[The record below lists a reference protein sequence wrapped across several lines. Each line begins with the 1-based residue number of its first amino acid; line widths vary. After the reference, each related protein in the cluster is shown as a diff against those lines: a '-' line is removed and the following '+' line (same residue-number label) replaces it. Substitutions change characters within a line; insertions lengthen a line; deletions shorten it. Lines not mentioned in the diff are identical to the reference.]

1 MAERVRLSAD
11 DWVATALDTLVA
23 DGIGAVKVLP
33 LAKKLGV
40 TRGSFYWHFENHEAL
55 LNRLLEVWE
64 DTNSGSIIGAA
75 TLEGS
80 IVDRYVALMRCWL
93 GFERFDPRLEVAVRN
108 WGRSN
113 PELWQ
118 KMRTTDERRVDAC
131 VAMLAAEVSD
141 PVMRLHRA
149 RTIYFLQMGWYE
161 LEVNEPMDA
170 RIEALTYYFE
180 IYVGR
185 SPTDDERVAILAG
198 LRI

>member
-1 MAERVRLSAD
+1 MAQRARLSAD
-11 DWVATALDTLVA
+11 DWVAAALDVLVS
-23 DGIGAVKVLP
+23 DGISAVKVLP
-33 LAKKLGV
+33 LAKRLGV

-64 DTNSGSIIGAA
+64 ETNSGSIIRAA

-93 GFERFDPRLEVAVRN
+93 GMERFDPRLEVAVRN

-118 KMRTTDERRVDAC
+118 KLRATDERRVNAC
-131 VAMLAAEVSD
+131 VEMLAAEVSD

-185 SPTDDERVAILAG
+185 PPTDDERAAILAG
-198 LRI
+198 LRL

>member
-1 MAERVRLSAD
+1 MAERARLSAD
-11 DWVATALDTLVA
+11 DWVAAALDVLVS
-23 DGIGAVKVLP
+23 DGISAVKILP
-33 LAKKLGV
+33 LAKRLGV

-64 DTNSGSIIGAA
+64 ETNSGSIIRAA

-93 GFERFDPRLEVAVRN
+93 GMERFEPRLEVAVRN

-118 KMRTTDERRVDAC
+118 KLRATDERRVDAC
-131 VAMLAAEVSD
+131 VQMLASEVSD

-161 LEVNEPMDA
+161 LEVDEPMDA
-170 RIEALTYYFE
+170 RIEALTYYFD

-185 SPTDDERVAILAG
+185 SPTDDERAAILAG

>member
-1 MAERVRLSAD
+1 MAERARLSAD
-11 DWVATALDTLVA
+11 DWVTAALEVLVS
-23 DGIGAVKVLP
+23 DGIGAVKILP
-33 LAKKLGV
+33 LAKRLGV

-64 DTNSGSIIGAA
+64 ETNSGSIIRAA

-118 KMRTTDERRVDAC
+118 KLRATDERRVDAC
-131 VAMLAAEVSD
+131 VEMLAAEVSD

-161 LEVNEPMDA
+161 LEVDEPMDA
-170 RIEALTYYFE
+170 RIEALTYYFD

-185 SPTDDERVAILAG
+185 SPTDDERAAILAG
-198 LRI
+198 LRL

>member
-1 MAERVRLSAD
+1 MAQRARLSAD
-11 DWVATALDTLVA
+11 DWVTAALDVLVS

-33 LAKKLGV
+33 LAKRLGV

-64 DTNSGSIIGAA
+64 ETNSGSIIRAA
-75 TLEGS
+75 TLDGS

-93 GFERFDPRLEVAVRN
+93 GMERFDPHLEVAVRN

-118 KMRTTDERRVDAC
+118 KLRATDERRVDAC
-131 VAMLAAEVSD
+131 VQMLAAEVSD

-170 RIEALTYYFE
+170 RIEALTYYFD

-185 SPTDDERVAILAG
+185 PPTDDERAAILAG

>member
-1 MAERVRLSAD
+1 MAQRARLSAD
-11 DWVATALDTLVA
+11 DWVTAALEVLVS
-23 DGIGAVKVLP
+23 DGISAVKILP
-33 LAKKLGV
+33 LAKRLGV

-64 DTNSGSIIGAA
+64 ETNSGSIIRAA

-108 WGRSN
+108 WGRGN

-118 KMRTTDERRVDAC
+118 KLRATDERRVDAC
-131 VAMLAAEVSD
+131 VEMLAAEVSD

-161 LEVNEPMDA
+161 LEVDEPMDA
-170 RIEALTYYFE
+170 RIEALTYYFD

-185 SPTDDERVAILAG
+185 SPTAGERAAILAG
-198 LRI
+198 LRL

>member
-1 MAERVRLSAD
+1 MAERARLSAG
-11 DWVATALDTLVA
+11 DWVSAALEVLVSE
-23 DGIGAVKVLP
+23 GIGAVKILP

-64 DTNSGSIIGAA
+64 ETNSGSIIRAA

-93 GFERFDPRLEVAVRN
+93 GMERFDPRLEVAVRN

-118 KMRTTDERRVDAC
+118 KLRATDERRVDAC
-131 VAMLAAEVSD
+131 VQMLAAEVSD

-161 LEVNEPMDA
+161 LEVDEPMDD

-185 SPTDDERVAILAG
+185 PPTGDERAAILAG
-198 LRI
+198 LRV

>member
-1 MAERVRLSAD
+1 MAERTRLSAD
-11 DWVATALDTLVA
+11 DWVATALDTLIT

-55 LNRLLEVWE
+55 LHRLLEVWE
-64 DTNSGSIIGAA
+64 DTNSGSIIRAA

-80 IVDRYVALMRCWL
+80 IIDRYVALMRCWL
-93 GFERFDPRLEVAVRN
+93 GFERFDPHLEVAVRN

-118 KMRTTDERRVDAC
+118 KLRATDERRVYAC
-131 VAMLAAEVSD
+131 VQMLATEVSD
-141 PVMRLHRA
+141 PAMRLHRA
-149 RTIYFLQMGWYE
+149 RTVYFLQMGWYE
-161 LEVNEPMDA
+161 LEVDVPMDD

-185 SPTDDERVAILAG
+185 PPTQDERAAILAG
-198 LRI
+198 LRA

>member
-1 MAERVRLSAD
+1 MADRARLSAD
-11 DWVATALDTLVA
+11 DWVAAALDVLVS
-23 DGIGAVKVLP
+23 DGISAVKILP
-33 LAKKLGV
+33 LAKRLGV

-64 DTNSGSIIGAA
+64 ETNSGSIIRAA

-118 KMRTTDERRVDAC
+118 KLRATDERRVDAC
-131 VAMLAAEVSD
+131 VEMLAAEVSD

-161 LEVNEPMDA
+161 LEVDEPMDA
-170 RIEALTYYFE
+170 RIEALTYYFD

-185 SPTDDERVAILAG
+185 SPTDDERAAILAG

>member
-1 MAERVRLSAD
+1 MAERARLSAG
-11 DWVATALDTLVA
+11 DWVSAALEVLVSE
-23 DGIGAVKVLP
+23 GIGAVKILP

-64 DTNSGSIIGAA
+64 ETNSGSIIRAA

-93 GFERFDPRLEVAVRN
+93 GMERFDPRLEVAVRN

-118 KMRTTDERRVDAC
+118 KLRATDERRVDAC
-131 VAMLAAEVSD
+131 VQMLAAEVSD

-161 LEVNEPMDA
+161 LEVDEPMDD

-185 SPTDDERVAILAG
+185 SPTSDERAAILAG
-198 LRI
+198 LRV

>member
-1 MAERVRLSAD
+1 MAQRARLSAD
-11 DWVATALDTLVA
+11 DWVTAALDVLVS

-33 LAKKLGV
+33 LAKRLGV

-64 DTNSGSIIGAA
+64 ETNSGSIIRAA
-75 TLEGS
+75 TLDGS

-93 GFERFDPRLEVAVRN
+93 GMERFDPRLEVAVRN

-118 KMRTTDERRVDAC
+118 KLRATDERRVDAC
-131 VAMLAAEVSD
+131 VQMLAAEVSD

-170 RIEALTYYFE
+170 RIEALTYYFD

-185 SPTDDERVAILAG
+185 PPTDDERAAILAG

>member
-1 MAERVRLSAD
+1 MAERERLSAD
-11 DWVATALDTLVA
+11 DWLTAALDVLVN
-23 DGIGAVKVLP
+23 DGIAAVKVLP
-33 LAKKLGV
+33 LAKRLGV

-64 DTNSGSIIGAA
+64 ETNSGSIIRAA
-75 TLEGS
+75 TCEGS

-118 KMRTTDERRVDAC
+118 KLRANDERRVAAC
-131 VAMLAAEVSD
+131 VQMLAAEVSD

-161 LEVNEPMDA
+161 LEVDEPMDA

-185 SPTDDERVAILAG
+185 PPTDDERAAIGAG
-198 LRI
+198 LRV

>member
-1 MAERVRLSAD
+1 MAERVRLRAD
-11 DWVATALDTLVA
+11 DWVAAALDVLVS
-23 DGIGAVKVLP
+23 DGISAVKVLP
-33 LAKKLGV
+33 LSKKLGV

-64 DTNSGSIIGAA
+64 DTNSGSIIRAA
-75 TLEGS
+75 QLEGS
-80 IVDRYVALMRCWL
+80 IIDRYVALMRCWL
-93 GFERFDPRLEVAVRN
+93 GFERFDPHLEVAVRN

-118 KMRTTDERRVDAC
+118 KLRATDERRVDAC
-131 VAMLAAEVSD
+131 VEMLAAEVSD
-141 PVMRLHRA
+141 PEMRLHRA

-161 LEVNEPMDA
+161 LEVDVPMDD

-185 SPTDDERVAILAG
+185 APTDVERTEILAG
-198 LRI
+198 LRR

>member
-1 MAERVRLSAD
+1 MAERERLRAD
-11 DWVATALDTLVA
+11 DWVTAALEVLVN
-23 DGIGAVKVLP
+23 DGIGAVKILP
-33 LAKKLGV
+33 LSKKLGV

-64 DTNSGSIIGAA
+64 ETNSGSIIRAA

-93 GFERFDPRLEVAVRN
+93 GLERFDPKLEVAVRN

-118 KMRTTDERRVDAC
+118 KLTATDKRRVEAC
-131 VAMLAAEVSD
+131 VEMLAADVSD

-149 RTIYFLQMGWYE
+149 RTIYYLQMGWYE
-161 LEVNEPMDA
+161 LEVDEPMDV

-185 SPTDDERVAILAG
+185 SPTDDERVAILDG
-198 LRI
+198 LRV

>member
-1 MAERVRLSAD
+1 MAQRARLSAD
-11 DWVATALDTLVA
+11 DWVTAALEVLVS
-23 DGIGAVKVLP
+23 DGISAVKVLP
-33 LAKKLGV
+33 LAKRLGV

-64 DTNSGSIIGAA
+64 ETNSGSIIRAA

-93 GFERFDPRLEVAVRN
+93 GMERFDPRLEVAVRN

-118 KMRTTDERRVDAC
+118 KLRATDERRVDAC
-131 VAMLAAEVSD
+131 VEMLAAEVSD

-170 RIEALTYYFE
+170 RIEALTYYFD

-185 SPTDDERVAILAG
+185 PPTDDERAAILAG

>member
-1 MAERVRLSAD
+1 MAERARLSAD
-11 DWVATALDTLVA
+11 DWVAAALDVLVS
-23 DGIGAVKVLP
+23 DGISAVKVLP
-33 LAKKLGV
+33 LAKRLGV

-55 LNRLLEVWE
+55 LSRLLEVWE
-64 DTNSGSIIGAA
+64 ETNSGSIIRAA

-93 GFERFDPRLEVAVRN
+93 GMERFEPRLEVAVRN

-118 KMRTTDERRVDAC
+118 KLRATDERRVDAC
-131 VAMLAAEVSD
+131 VQMLASEVSD

-161 LEVNEPMDA
+161 LEVDEPMDA
-170 RIEALTYYFE
+170 RIEALTYYFD

-185 SPTDDERVAILAG
+185 SPTDDERADILAG
-198 LRI
+198 LRV

>member
-1 MAERVRLSAD
+1 MPERVRLSAD
-11 DWVATALDTLVA
+11 DWVAAALDTLIT

-55 LNRLLEVWE
+55 LTRLLEVWE
-64 DTNSGSIIGAA
+64 DTNSGSIIRAA

-80 IVDRYVALMRCWL
+80 IVNRYVALMRCWL
-93 GFERFDPRLEVAVRN
+93 GFERFDPHLEVAVRN

-118 KMRTTDERRVDAC
+118 KLRATDERRVDAC
-131 VAMLAAEVSD
+131 VKMLATEVSD
-141 PVMRLHRA
+141 PAMRLHRA
-149 RTIYFLQMGWYE
+149 RTVYFLQMGWYE
-161 LEVNEPMDA
+161 LEVDVPMDD

-185 SPTDDERVAILAG
+185 PPTLDERAAILAG
-198 LRI
+198 LRA

>member
-1 MAERVRLSAD
+1 MAQRARLSAD
-11 DWVATALDTLVA
+11 DWVTAALEVLVS
-23 DGIGAVKVLP
+23 DGISAVKVLP
-33 LAKKLGV
+33 LAKRLGV

-64 DTNSGSIIGAA
+64 ETNSGSIIRAA

-93 GFERFDPRLEVAVRN
+93 GMERFDPRLEVAVRN

-118 KMRTTDERRVDAC
+118 KLRATDERRVDAC
-131 VAMLAAEVSD
+131 VEMLAAEVSD

-161 LEVNEPMDA
+161 LEVDEPMDA
-170 RIEALTYYFE
+170 RIEALTYYFD

-185 SPTDDERVAILAG
+185 PPTDDERAAILAG

>member
-1 MAERVRLSAD
+1 MAQRARLSAD
-11 DWVATALDTLVA
+11 DWVTAALEVLVS
-23 DGIGAVKVLP
+23 DGISAVKVLP
-33 LAKKLGV
+33 LAKRLGV

-64 DTNSGSIIGAA
+64 ETNSGSIIRAA

-118 KMRTTDERRVDAC
+118 KLRATDERRVDAC
-131 VAMLAAEVSD
+131 VEMLAAEVSD

-161 LEVNEPMDA
+161 LEVDEPMDA
-170 RIEALTYYFE
+170 RIEALTYYFD

-185 SPTDDERVAILAG
+185 SPTDDERAAILAG
-198 LRI
+198 LRL

>member
-1 MAERVRLSAD
+1 MADRARLSAD
-11 DWVATALDTLVA
+11 DWVAAALDVLVS
-23 DGIGAVKVLP
+23 DGISAVKILP
-33 LAKKLGV
+33 LAKRLGV

-64 DTNSGSIIGAA
+64 ETNSGSIIRAA
-75 TLEGS
+75 TLEGG

-93 GFERFDPRLEVAVRN
+93 GMERFEPRLEVAVRN

-118 KMRTTDERRVDAC
+118 KLRATDERRVDAC
-131 VAMLAAEVSD
+131 VQMLASEVSD

-161 LEVNEPMDA
+161 LEVDEPMDA
-170 RIEALTYYFE
+170 RIEALTYYFD

-185 SPTDDERVAILAG
+185 SPTDDERAAILAG

>member
-1 MAERVRLSAD
+1 MAERARLSAD
-11 DWVATALDTLVA
+11 DWVAAALDVLVS
-23 DGIGAVKVLP
+23 DGISAVKVLP
-33 LAKKLGV
+33 LAKRLGV

-55 LNRLLEVWE
+55 LSRLLEVWE
-64 DTNSGSIIGAA
+64 ETNSGSIIRAA

-93 GFERFDPRLEVAVRN
+93 GMERFEPRLEVAVRN

-118 KMRTTDERRVDAC
+118 KLRATDERRVDAC
-131 VAMLAAEVSD
+131 VQMLASEVSD

-161 LEVNEPMDA
+161 LEVDEPMDP
-170 RIEALTYYFE
+170 RIEALTYYFD

-185 SPTDDERVAILAG
+185 SPTDDERADILAG
-198 LRI
+198 LRV

>member
-1 MAERVRLSAD
+1 MAERARLSAD
-11 DWVATALDTLVA
+11 DWVAAALDVLVS
-23 DGIGAVKVLP
+23 DGISAVKVLP
-33 LAKKLGV
+33 LAKRLGV

-55 LNRLLEVWE
+55 LSRLLEVWE
-64 DTNSGSIIGAA
+64 ETNSGSIIRAA

-93 GFERFDPRLEVAVRN
+93 GIERFDPRLEVAVRN

-118 KMRTTDERRVDAC
+118 KLRATDERRVDAC
-131 VAMLAAEVSD
+131 VQMLAAEVSD

-161 LEVNEPMDA
+161 LEVDEPMDD

-185 SPTDDERVAILAG
+185 PPTDDERAAILAG

>member
-1 MAERVRLSAD
+1 MAQRARLSAD
-11 DWVATALDTLVA
+11 DWVTAALEVLVS
-23 DGIGAVKVLP
+23 DGISAVKILP
-33 LAKKLGV
+33 LAKRLGV

-64 DTNSGSIIGAA
+64 ETNSGSIIRAA

-93 GFERFDPRLEVAVRN
+93 GFERFDPRLEVAMRN

-118 KMRTTDERRVDAC
+118 KLRATDERRVDAC
-131 VAMLAAEVSD
+131 VEMLAAEVSD

-161 LEVNEPMDA
+161 LEVDEPMDA
-170 RIEALTYYFE
+170 RIEALTYYFD

-185 SPTDDERVAILAG
+185 SPTADERAAILAG
-198 LRI
+198 LRL

>member
-1 MAERVRLSAD
+1 MAERARLSAD
-11 DWVATALDTLVA
+11 DWAAAALEVLVS
-23 DGIGAVKVLP
+23 DGISAVKVLP
-33 LAKKLGV
+33 LAKRLGV

-64 DTNSGSIIGAA
+64 ETNSGSIIRAA

-93 GFERFDPRLEVAVRN
+93 GIERFDPRLEVAVRN

-118 KMRTTDERRVDAC
+118 KLRTTDERRVDAC
-131 VAMLAAEVSD
+131 VQMLASEVCD

-149 RTIYFLQMGWYE
+149 RTIYFMEMGWYE
-161 LEVNEPMDA
+161 LEVDEPMDA
-170 RIEALTYYFE
+170 RIESLTYYFE
-180 IYVGR
+180 IFVGR
-185 SPTDDERVAILAG
+185 TPTDDERAAILAG
-198 LRI
+198 LRM

>member
-1 MAERVRLSAD
+1 MAERARLSAD
-11 DWVATALDTLVA
+11 DWVSAALDVLVS
-23 DGIGAVKVLP
+23 DGISAVKVLP
-33 LAKKLGV
+33 LAKRLGV

-55 LNRLLEVWE
+55 LSRLLEVWE
-64 DTNSGSIIGAA
+64 ETNSGSIIRAA

-93 GFERFDPRLEVAVRN
+93 GIERFDPRLEVAVRN

-113 PELWQ
+113 PGLWQ
-118 KMRTTDERRVDAC
+118 KLRATDERRVDAC
-131 VAMLAAEVSD
+131 VQMLAAEVSD

-161 LEVNEPMDA
+161 LEVDEPMDD

-185 SPTDDERVAILAG
+185 PPTDDERAAILAG

>member
-1 MAERVRLSAD
+1 MAERARLSAD
-11 DWVATALDTLVA
+11 DWAAAAQEVLVS
-23 DGIGAVKVLP
+23 DGIAAVKVLP
-33 LAKKLGV
+33 LAKRLGV

-64 DTNSGSIIGAA
+64 ETNSGSIIRAA

-93 GFERFDPRLEVAVRN
+93 GMERFDPRLEVAVRN

-113 PELWQ
+113 PELWH
-118 KMRTTDERRVDAC
+118 KLRATDERRVDAC
-131 VAMLAAEVSD
+131 MEMLTAEVSD

-149 RTIYFLQMGWYE
+149 RTVYFLQMGWYE
-161 LEVNEPMDA
+161 LEVDEPMDA

-185 SPTDDERVAILAG
+185 APTDDEREAILAG

>member
-1 MAERVRLSAD
+1 MAQRARLSAD
-11 DWVATALDTLVA
+11 DWVTAALEVLVS
-23 DGIGAVKVLP
+23 DGISAVKILP
-33 LAKKLGV
+33 LAKRLGV

-64 DTNSGSIIGAA
+64 ETNSGSIIRAA

-118 KMRTTDERRVDAC
+118 KLRATDERRVGAC
-131 VAMLAAEVSD
+131 VEMLAAEVSD

-161 LEVNEPMDA
+161 LEVDEPMDA
-170 RIEALTYYFE
+170 RIEALTYYFD

-185 SPTDDERVAILAG
+185 SPTADERAAILAG
-198 LRI
+198 LRL